1 MADHMSRRFGKHN
14 IIGCEAHEARPIAYL
29 HKGFVARRP
38 RSRPR
43 ALFAFSLLGLA
54 LALALMWFVR

>member
-1 MADHMSRRFGKHN
+1 VAARVSRRFGKHN
-14 IIGCEAHEARPIAYL
+14 IIGCEAHQARPLAYV

-54 LALALMWFVR
+54 LALMWFLR